1 MVIAFANLYFTPSTS
16 PTSEIEMPNH
26 CKWKQDKWMYG
37 DLVFNALSF
46 YYYFQTRRGVLRAQG
61 LGPFSRITVVQ
72 ATFWVQNQTFKS

>member
-26 CKWKQDKWMYG
+26 CKWKQNKWMYG

-46 YYYFQTRRGVLRAQG
+46 LNIIFRPEEGFSG
-61 LGPFSRITVVQ
+61 LKVWGPFLEVR
-72 ATFWVQNQTFKS
+72 